1 MNNEILKLKMELVK
15 MGWQIEE
22 RTGTDGWADGKIG
35 YTIWISRPD
44 WHGKDIYSL
53 ITRPEM
59 HLHGLCD
66 DATNEEKMLKTVKD
80 LKTLAEKAW
89 NEFPNSVPVQNAYGE
104 LVDEVLFRKFSDGRS
119 WEGEN

>member
-1 MNNEILKLKMELVK
+1 MSNEILKLKIDLVK

-22 RTGTDGWADGKIG
+22 RTGTDGWSDGKIG

-53 ITRPEM
+53 TAQPEM
-59 HLHGLCD
+59 YLHELCD
-66 DATNEEKMLKTVKD
+66 DATNEETMLKTVKD

-89 NEFPNSVPVQNAYGE
+89 NEFPNSIPVQNAYGE
-104 LVDEVLFRKFSDGRS
+104 LVDEVLLRKFSDGMPWR
-119 WEGEN
+119 GEY